1 MRILFDQGTPVPLRD
16 ALKDHENSTSYELG
30 WSKLG
35 NGDLL
40 DAAVERGFQVL
51 ITTEQNLRYQQEL
64 ESRYIAIVVLTTTSW
79 PRIRREIPVVADA
92 VEKAADERYV
102 EVVFS
107 TSG

>member
-1 MRILFDQGTPVPLRD
+1 MRLLFDQGTPVPLRD
-16 ALKDHENSTSYELG
+16 ALKDHENSTSYKLG

-51 ITTEQNLRYQQEL
+51 ITTDQNLRYQQEL

-79 PRIRREIPVVADA
+79 PRIRREIPVVAAA